1 MRNFLLGGLTGL
13 LVTASAAVAGEIT
26 ILAWPGGDPE
36 KALRAI
42 VDDYNAGQ
50 GATDGVTADLIYFSR
65 DSFKEK
71 MLTDVAAGSTEFDLM
86 VTSTYDIGRYAPFMS
101 PIDEIID
108 DAVYEVFPPNAL
120 ESQKFDGNV
129 YGIPNDL
136 SLHFL
141 YYREDFIEELLSN
154 DAWQQMYGDISEE
167 RMGTRME
174 PKHPSEW
181 TWDDYI
187 ASSLFFTRS
196 INSDSPTRFGTVLQM
211 KNLLF
216 NMMIWQSTM
225 ASHGGDWRDAEG
237 NLTFDS
243 PALRRG
249 LEIFKTIT
257 DNRATPGSSTSF
269 EYGDANAAFGSG
281 QVAFM
286 IQWNAAVPE
295 LNDPEQNPVVAGK
308 FGLTH
313 QPEGSAGRRTHFHS
327 LGLGVNAA
335 SENREDALKFL
346 RWLGTSREAM
356 TKYADLGG
364 APPVVDEIMAVI
376 AEKRPD
382 MPLMGEHA
390 GKYGFVMN
398 GGASEHALGLY
409 TAMAENFT
417 GYWAGQISEDEA
429 VAKVVAA
436 MEEAFGD

>member
-1 MRNFLLGGLTGL
+1 MKRYLIGGLTGL
-13 LVTASAAVAGEIT
+13 LATASIAAAGEIT

-36 KALRAI
+36 KALRAV
-42 VDDYNAGQ
+42 VDDYNATQ
-50 GATDGVTADLIYFSR
+50 GVEDGVDANLIYFSR
-65 DSFKEK
+65 EGFKEK
-71 MLTDVAAGSTEFDLM
+71 MLTDVAAGSTEFDVML
-86 VTSTYDIGRYAPFMS
+86 TSTYDIGRYAPFMS

-108 DAVYEVFPPNAL
+108 DEVYAVFPPNAI
-120 ESQKFDGNV
+120 ETQKFDGKV

-141 YYREDFIEELLSN
+141 YYREDFFEKLLS
-154 DAWQQMYGDISEE
+154 DADWQKTYGDISEE
-167 RMGTRME
+167 RLGTRMA

-181 TWDDYI
+181 NWDDYI
-187 ASSLFFTRS
+187 ATALFFTKS
-196 INSDSPTRFGTVLQM
+196 INPDSPTRFGTVLQL

-216 NMMIWQSTM
+216 NMMIWQATV
-225 ASHGGDWRDAEG
+225 ASHGGDWRDADG
-237 NLTFDS
+237 NVTFDS
-243 PALRRG
+243 EALRRG
-249 LEIFKTIT
+249 LAIFKTIVE
-257 DNRATPGSSTSF
+257 NKATPGSSTSF

-295 LNDPEQNPVVAGK
+295 LNDPAQNPQIAGK

-313 QPEGSAGRRTHFHS
+313 QPEGPSGRKTHFHS
-327 LGLGVNAA
+327 LGLGLNAA
-335 SENREDALKFL
+335 SEKKEDALKFL
-346 RWLGTSREAM
+346 RWLGTSKEAM

-398 GGASEHALGLY
+398 GGASENALQLY
-409 TAMAENFT
+409 TIMAENFT
-417 GYWAGQISEDEA
+417 GYWAGETPEDEA
-429 VAKVVAA
+429 VANVEAA
-436 MEEAFGD
+436 MKEAFKQ